1 MASHNRVKQFSEIN
15 ITPLTDIFLVLL
27 IIIMVVAPMLET
39 KGLPLALPK
48 ISTQETPTPPPT
60 EDQQVVLTLQ
70 ADGSLLLDGNP
81 LAADSMV
88 STLKSLAPSK
98 PDGVRLQVHPQASHQ
113 KFAGVLDAITQ
124 AGASPFSVVRMA
136 E

>member
-1 MASHNRVKQFSEIN
+1 MASNRVKQFSEIN

-48 ISTQETPTPPPT
+48 ISTQQTTTPPT
-60 EDQQVVLTLQ
+60 KEDQLILTLQ
-70 ADGSLLLDGNP
+70 ADGSLLVDGRP
-81 LAADSMV
+81 IVADAMV
-88 STLKSLAPSK
+88 TTLKSLAPSK
-98 PDGVRLQVHPQASHQ
+98 PDGVQLQVHPQASHQ

-124 AGASPFSVVRMA
+124 AGASPLSVVRMV

>member
-1 MASHNRVKQFSEIN
+1 MASNRVKQFSEIN

-39 KGLPLALPK
+39 KGLPLALPN
-48 ISTQETPTPPPT
+48 ISTQQTTTPPAK
-60 EDQQVVLTLQ
+60 EDQLILTLQ
-70 ADGSLLLDGNP
+70 ADGSLLVDGNP
-81 LAADSMV
+81 LVADAMV
-88 STLKSLAPSK
+88 TTLKSLAPRK
-98 PDGVRLQVHPQASHQ
+98 PDGVQLQVHPQASHQ

-124 AGASPFSVVRMA
+124 AGASPLSVVRMA

>member
-1 MASHNRVKQFSEIN
+1 MASNRVKQFSEIN

-48 ISTQETPTPPPT
+48 ISTQQTATPPPV
-60 EDQQVVLTLQ
+60 DGQIILTLQ
-70 ADGSLLLDGNP
+70 ADGSLLLDGSP
-81 LAADSMV
+81 LATDAMV

-98 PDGVRLQVHPQASHQ
+98 PDGVQLQVHPQASHQ

-124 AGASPFSVVRMA
+124 AGASPLSVVRMA

>member
-1 MASHNRVKQFSEIN
+1 MASNRVKQFSEIN

-48 ISTQETPTPPPT
+48 ISTQQTTTPPAK
-60 EDQQVVLTLQ
+60 EDQLVLTLQ
-70 ADGSLLLDGNP
+70 ADGVLLVDGRP
-81 LAADSMV
+81 IVADAMV
-88 STLKSLAPSK
+88 TTLKSLAPSK
-98 PDGVRLQVHPQASHQ
+98 PDGVQLQVHPQASHQ

-124 AGASPFSVVRMA
+124 AGASPLSVVRMV